1 MAATGNLHVGPAMS
15 GSALP
20 AAAAAAVTGL
30 VAGAIPVALFNWMN
44 TYGPSGSTWSL
55 RGNGALI
62 LLPIAF
68 PLCTA
73 LGVLLLAFP
82 LRRVTHLFPRVVWL
96 LYPVSVIA
104 GAFAMSWLWSAL
116 GLG

>member
-1 MAATGNLHVGPAMS
+1 MATTRNLHVGPAMS
-15 GSALP
+15 GSALT

-30 VAGAIPVALFNWMN
+30 VAGAIPVALFDWMN

-62 LLPIAF
+62 VLPIAF
-68 PLCTA
+68 PLCVGLGA
-73 LGVLLLAFP
+73 LILALP
-82 LRRVTHLFPRVVWL
+82 LGRVTRSFPWVVWL
-96 LYPVSVIA
+96 VYPASVIA